1 MAKYNLDN
9 FPQPQTKWA
18 DWQKVLAIA
27 LTAGLGFIIWR
38 LITEANEARK
48 IAQAKIAESYEKL
61 KAAELEKA
69 VTEKVVEQTM
79 GQGMLNHIQEKAKA
93 ELLKDEKPPNT
104 DGSVPFVE
112 VPD

>member
-48 IAQAKIAESYEKL
+48 IAQAKMAESYEKL
-61 KAAELEKA
+61 KAAELEKE
-69 VTEKVVEQTM
+69 TR
-79 GQGMLNHIQEKAKA
+79 EKATAALTGQAMADAISQITTVAIIQAKNQ
-93 ELLKDEKPPNT
+93 PPT
-104 DGSVPFVE
+104 DGSVPSV
-112 VPD
+112 